1 LDRVA
6 ASPGQANTLLGLVH
20 KARNTVFGVAHDFR
34 RIRAEED
41 FRRLVPVTTTAVLAR
56 TYWQPNVTAL
66 NGTTWPEP
74 VAGLA
79 AYDTGEKPPRQ
90 VLLSPDLFRCQR
102 AAIRTALAFVLRAQ
116 PAAQLLSGTLLFLDG
131 PISVTALNNRPSPPS
146 PEATVLRGVPLPYQP
161 YCLAHSDA
169 TPDALTEK
177 VSAMPLTL
185 VCGPLTDITR
195 LFDRVRLLANRDRIT
210 DIWPGLTAVLYSC
223 GPAQHDRVHELR
235 QEMGP
240 KVTLMEMA
248 RFPEGLVAVE
258 DPRFGLLR
266 LLADYGVYCEFIAVE
281 ECGKRA
287 PERVGLSQVRAGAIY
302 ELALTSPAG
311 VWSCR
316 AGAAVCFER
325 IDPPLFRLVEMPR
338 LEPASEIPGLTTITR
353 QDAADEFK
361 ASAPHRRSAGI
372 PAAPP
377 KSFGHNPWLIP
388 VDRG

>member
-1 LDRVA
+1 MDRVA
-6 ASPGQANTLLGLVH
+6 AARGQANTLQGLVH
-20 KARNTVFGVAHDFR
+20 KARNTVFGIEHDFR
-34 RIRAEED
+34 RIRTEED

-66 NGTTWPEP
+66 NGTTWPKP

-79 AYDTGEKPPRQ
+79 AYDTGEKTPRQ
-90 VLLSPDLFRCQR
+90 VLLSPDLFRCHR

-116 PAAQLLSGTLLFLDG
+116 PAARLLSGTLLFLDG
-131 PISVTALNNRPSPPS
+131 PMSVTALNNRPSPPS
-146 PEATVLRGVPLPYQP
+146 PEATVLRGVPPPYQP
-161 YCLAHSDA
+161 YCLTHSDS
-169 TPDALTEK
+169 TLDALAEK

-195 LFDRVRLLANRDRIT
+195 LFERVRLLANRDRIT
-210 DIWPGLTAVLYSC
+210 GVWPSLTAVLYSC
-223 GPAQHDRVHELR
+223 GPALRDRVHALR
-235 QEMGP
+235 QEVEP

-248 RFPEGLVAVE
+248 RFSEGLVAVE

-266 LLADYGVYCEFIAVE
+266 LLADHGVYCEFIPE
-281 ECGKRA
+281 EERGKRV
-287 PERVGLSQVRAGAIY
+287 PLRVSLSQVRVGATY

-325 IDPPLFRLVEMPR
+325 LDPPLFRLVEMPR
-338 LEPASEIPGLTTITR
+338 IEPAVENRGLTTITR
-353 QDAADEFK
+353 QDAEDALT
-361 ASAPHRRSAGI
+361 APAPHRQSAGI